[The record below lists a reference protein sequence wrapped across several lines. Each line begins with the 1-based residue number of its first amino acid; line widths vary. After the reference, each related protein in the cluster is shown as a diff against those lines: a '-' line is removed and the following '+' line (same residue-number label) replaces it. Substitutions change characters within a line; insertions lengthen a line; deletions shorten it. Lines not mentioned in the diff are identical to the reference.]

1 MNKEISLNEQQA
13 DFLKSIL
20 ETLTKD
26 TFSQTTRMIALQIIA
41 KLEE

>member
-1 MNKEISLNEQQA
+1 MKTIELNEQQL

-26 TFSQTTRMIALQIIA
+26 TFSQTTRAIALSIIG

>member
-1 MNKEISLNEQQA
+1 MKTTDLNEQEV

-26 TFSQTTRMIALQIIA
+26 TFSQTTRAIALQIIG